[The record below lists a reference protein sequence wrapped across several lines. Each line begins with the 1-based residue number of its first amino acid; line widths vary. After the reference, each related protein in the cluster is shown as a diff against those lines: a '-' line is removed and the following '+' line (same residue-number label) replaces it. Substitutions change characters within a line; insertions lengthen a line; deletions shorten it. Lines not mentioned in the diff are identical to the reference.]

1 MSTIMLKN
9 YKPKDLSL
17 SGDFIDIYMPKAN
30 GEYVK
35 IYIMLLRYTQLGE
48 LGVTV
53 DFLAENLNILENDVL
68 KALDYWNNLGL
79 LKVDTYDGIGNIE
92 VEVMEGTNVL
102 NDTSISNDNKAI
114 ESRNISNPML
124 NEIELL
130 LNRPLSPS
138 DMEKFLYFKNEYS
151 FPEEVVIL
159 LVQHCVQKDITNL
172 RYMEQVA
179 ITWHSEGINTIELA
193 QQNIRTHEDK
203 WTNYRKVLNYLGIKE
218 RNIMKPQED
227 LLEKWFYDYEFSV
240 EMIIA
245 ACDIGF
251 NNLGK
256 GEIKYIDG
264 ILRSWYKDGIKTK
277 EDIKKQEEKFK
288 AKGKKNNKTKKDFEE
303 RDYDYDK
310 LEKKLLGWD

>member
-9 YKPKDLSL
+9 YKPNNLSL
-17 SGDFIDIYMPKAN
+17 NGDFVDIYMPKAN

-53 DFLAENLNILENDVL
+53 EFLAENLNILESDVL
-68 KALDYWNNLGL
+68 KALDYWDNLGL
-79 LKVDTYDGIGNIE
+79 LRVDTYDGIGNIE
-92 VEVMEGTNVL
+92 IEVMN
-102 NDTSISNDNKAI
+102 SSNTLKEFSSPATTTPEEN
-114 ESRNISNPML
+114 RTLSNPML
-124 NEIELL
+124 SEIELL

-193 QQNIRTHEDK
+193 QKNIKTHEDK

-218 RNIMKPQED
+218 KNIMKPQED
-227 LLEKWFYDYEFSV
+227 LLEKWFYDYGFSV

-264 ILRSWYKDGIKTK
+264 ILRSWHKDGIKTK
-277 EDIKKQEEKFK
+277 NDIKKQEENFK
-288 AKGKKNNKTKKDFEE
+288 AKGKKKNKTKKDFEE
-303 RDYDYDK
+303 REYDYDK